1 MAIYRRF
8 LFRSEL
14 IFSAD
19 MKRRQLPISAFF
31 LTKRY
36 VHTYVR
42 GFTVFYGFE
51 YAKGCIRSY
60 YRYVLTN

>member
-8 LFRSEL
+8 LFRSEV

-19 MKRRQLPISAFF
+19 MKRRQLPFSAFF

-36 VHTYVR
+36 VSTYVR
-42 GFTVFYGFE
+42 EALPCYMGLNVPK
-51 YAKGCIRSY
+51 AVSVVII
-60 YRYVLTN
+60 VLF